1 MSAAEQKKGITP
13 ANNAR
18 IVIVDDEPSI
28 RKTIEGVLHDEGY
41 GTVAVGTAQDLF
53 KVLETESPLLVL
65 LDIWLPG
72 MDGIETLERLR
83 QINPNIPVIMMSG
96 HATIATAMKA
106 TKLGA
111 ADFIE
116 KPIDLD
122 LLLKSIRGALAG
134 TVEVVPAPEQSS
146 PSSVKSASKG
156 TRIES
161 LNRIALSN
169 QPLPGRS
176 FNQRTLKNSALLY
189 GQGLHSGKKS
199 GLILEPLPAG
209 SGIHFAEVSEREIVP
224 AHVDFV
230 DSTGFATTVKFGNS
244 QAGTIEHLMSAL
256 HAYGI
261 CNLLIKCNGE
271 VPVMDGSAIEFCNL
285 FDNIGIEEQNEPWKE
300 IVIDRTYKFGSGKEE
315 ITFEPAEEFSVHYTL
330 IYPPPVGTQEYEYTL
345 GNIDS
350 YKQEIASARTFGFV
364 KDIGWLQKQGLAL
377 GGRFDNFV
385 LFGEEGPIN
394 CALRFN
400 NEPVRHKILDAIGDL
415 YLLGR
420 RLRGRVKARMTGHS
434 DNVAILKQVR
444 QRLAELA

>member
-1 MSAAEQKKGITP
+1 MAAPALKENPSTLLKG
-13 ANNAR
+13 R
-18 IVIVDDEPSI
+18 IIIVDDEPSI
-28 RKTIEGVLHDEGY
+28 RKTIEGILNDEGY
-41 GTVAVGTAQDLF
+41 GTAAVGTAQDLF
-53 KVLETESPLLVL
+53 NLMEKESPLLVL

-83 QINPNIPVIMMSG
+83 QLYPNVPVVMMSG

-116 KPIDLD
+116 KPIDLE
-122 LLLKSIRGALAG
+122 LLLKSIRSALG
-134 TVEVVPAPEQSS
+134 GENRKPEVRAVATTSSGIKEQ
-146 PSSVKSASKG
+146 PRTEPINK
-156 TRIES
+156 
-161 LNRIALSN
+161 IALSN
-169 QPLPGRS
+169 QVLPGRS
-176 FNQRTLKNSALLY
+176 FTQRTLKNSALLY
-189 GQGLHSGKKS
+189 GQGLHTGKKS

-209 SGIHFAEVSEREIVP
+209 SGIHFAEVSESEIVP

-285 FDNIGIEEQNEPWKE
+285 FDNIGVEDQGEPWKE
-300 IVIDRTYKFGSGKEE
+300 IAIDKTYHFGSGKEE
-315 ITFEPAEEFSVHYTL
+315 ITLEPADEFSVHYTL
-330 IYPPPVGTQEYEYTL
+330 IYPPPVGTQEYEYVL
-345 GNIDS
+345 GDIES
-350 YKQEIASARTFGFV
+350 YKKEIASARTFGFV

-385 LFGEEGPIN
+385 LFGDEGAIN
-394 CALRFN
+394 CALRFD

-444 QRLAELA
+444 QRLAELSK